1 MLTGSHE
8 RLVKDACCHSTGCEV
23 VEAPKRETVRHIHV
37 MGCDRDIS
45 RVDVAIES
53 MGDRLKKTAIFS
65 LREISTARLRYT

>member
-37 MGCDRDIS
+37 MRCDRDIG
-45 RVDVAIES
+45 RVDAAIEFTEDT
-53 MGDRLKKTAIFS
+53 GLKKAAIFS
-65 LREISTARLRYT
+65 LRALSTVRI